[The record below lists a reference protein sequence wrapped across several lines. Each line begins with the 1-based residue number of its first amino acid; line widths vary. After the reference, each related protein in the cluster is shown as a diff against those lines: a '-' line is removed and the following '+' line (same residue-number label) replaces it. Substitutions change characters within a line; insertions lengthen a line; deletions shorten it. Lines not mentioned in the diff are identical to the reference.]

1 MLPATLA
8 VAVVPTQDPM
18 GLMAKLVHRPGTEK
32 ADRMNSGIA
41 FPRRAESLVVPS
53 RPWML
58 AKGENSLLRRQK
70 ALKLR

>member
-1 MLPATLA
+1 MRPATLA
-8 VAVVPTQDPM
+8 VVVVPTQGPM

-58 AKGENSLLRRQK
+58 AKGGSSLLQQ
-70 ALKLR
+70 

>member
-8 VAVVPTQDPM
+8 VVVVPTQGPM

-41 FPRRAESLVVPS
+41 FPRRAAESLMVPS

-58 AKGENSLLRRQK
+58 AKGGSSLLQQ
-70 ALKLR
+70 